1 MESLGGNILMM
12 GTWDM
17 YPSIPDFTHALYD
30 DREISVLA
38 SRKYLRVTQKWAVKP
53 IYVYK
58 RIRQTEMTDEG
69 QSADTQLRYCKA
81 GAERENNKLQT

>member
-17 YPSIPDFTHALYD
+17 DPNIPNFTHALYN

-38 SRKYLRVTQKWAVKP
+38 SRKYLRVMQKWIVKA
-53 IYVYK
+53 IYVYW
-58 RIRQTEMTDEG
+58 RISYTEMTGEG
-69 QSADTQLRYCKA
+69 ESADTRLRYCEER
-81 GAERENNKLQT
+81 AEREKN